1 MQHLAMGL
9 ILNCKPDQYQFYKSS
24 PKTLID
30 TVCAYRCD
38 TALML
43 AVVLIQF

>member
-1 MQHLAMGL
+1 MGL

-24 PKTLID
+24 PKTIIHTDLIQYVRTD
-30 TVCAYRCD
+30 VSD